1 MRAKLRTG
9 VSGGMKMKKFLAISA
24 LLASFGVTTA
34 LARPLP
40 QAAYAQPQGWH
51 GVMSV
56 DDQSQFDRYYA
67 NWVNATR
74 ANDRDAISDNARK
87 MQDLMTRYNIPTSVS
102 FDQIA
107 SAAPY
112 PAPAYASGSWQARL
126 SADDQ
131 REFDKQYKKWV
142 DATRKGDQDDISSS
156 ARKMQ
161 DIMARYSIP
170 STVSYAEIASGGT
183 TAAAPAPYPNPAYA
197 YPATAAQRLSSDDQ
211 HAFDKAYKKWA
222 EARRKHHAADEDEN
236 ARRMQDIMARYNIP
250 ANVQFDQIASPDSH

>member
-1 MRAKLRTG
+1 
-9 VSGGMKMKKFLAISA
+9 MKKLLTLSTLFLT
-24 LLASFGVTTA
+24 LGVTA
-34 LARPLP
+34 AIAEA
-40 QAAYAQPQGWH
+40 QAQVAYAQPQGWH

-107 SAAPY
+107 SGAPY
-112 PAPAYASGSWQARL
+112 PATAVAYQPGTWQARL

-131 REFDKQYKKWV
+131 KEFDKQYSKWV
-142 DATRKGDQDDISSS
+142 SATRKGDQDDIASSQ
-156 ARKMQ
+156 RKMQ

-170 STVSYAEIASGGT
+170 SSVPFAEVASGDT
-183 TAAAPAPYPNPAYA
+183 AAAAPAPYPNPAYA
-197 YPATAAQRLSSDDQ
+197 YPATVAQRLSSNDQ
-211 HAFDKAYKKWA
+211 HAFDKAYKKWVD
-222 EARRKHHAADEDEN
+222 ARRKHHLEDADEN
-236 ARRMQDIMARYNIP
+236 GRKMQDIMARYNIP
-250 ANVQFDQIASPDSH
+250 ANVQFDQVASPDAANH

>member
-1 MRAKLRTG
+1 
-9 VSGGMKMKKFLAISA
+9 MKKFLALSV
-24 LLASFGVTTA
+24 LLASFGVTAVVAQPVT
-34 LARPLP
+34 
-40 QAAYAQPQGWH
+40 QVAYAQPQGWH

-107 SAAPY
+107 SSAPY
-112 PAPAYASGSWQARL
+112 PAPAVAAYPAGTWQARL

-142 DATRKGDQDDISSS
+142 DSTRKGDQDDISSS

-170 STVSYAEIASGGT
+170 SSVPFAEIASGGT
-183 TAAAPAPYPNPAYA
+183 GTVVPAPYPNPAYV
-197 YPATAAQRLSSDDQ
+197 YPASAAQRLSSDDQ
-211 HAFDKAYKKWA
+211 HAFDKAYKKWV
-222 EARRKHHAADEDEN
+222 EARRKHHEAEQDEN
-236 ARRMQDIMARYNIP
+236 ARKMQDIMTRYNIP
-250 ANVQFDQIASPDSH
+250 ANVQFDQIASPDAAIH

>member
-1 MRAKLRTG
+1 
-9 VSGGMKMKKFLAISA
+9 MKMFLAISA
-24 LLASFGVTTA
+24 LLLSFGVTTA

-40 QAAYAQPQGWH
+40 QATYAQPQGWH

-67 NWVNATR
+67 QWVDATR
-74 ANDRDAISDNARK
+74 RNDRDAISDNARK

-112 PAPAYASGSWQARL
+112 PAATAYPAGTWQARL

-131 REFDKQYKKWV
+131 KEFDKQYKKWV
-142 DATRKGDQDDISSS
+142 DSTRKGDQDDVSSS

-170 STVSYAEIASGGT
+170 SSVPFAEIASGG
-183 TAAAPAPYPNPAYA
+183 AGVAAPAYPNPAYA
-197 YPATAAQRLSSDDQ
+197 YPATVAQRLSSDDQ
-211 HAFDKAYKKWA
+211 HAFDKAYKKWV
-222 EARRKHHAADEDEN
+222 EARRKRHEGEQDEQ
-236 ARRMQDIMARYNIP
+236 ARKMQDIMARYNIP
-250 ANVQFDQIASPDSH
+250 ANVQFDQIASPDAANH